1 MQIGFGALIYI
12 LNMNSAFLMSRA
24 PLFQEDLI
32 NRYDKPG
39 PRYTSYPPA
48 TEFHDQISE
57 SDYRTWAG
65 QSNEEPIPKP
75 LSLYFHI
82 PFCSSICYYCAC
94 NKVITMKKER
104 AEPYLQDLYR
114 EIEIQGRLFDAD
126 REVRQLHWGGGTPG
140 FLSHQQSG
148 QLMEKI
154 AQHFK
159 LKPEADTDYA
169 IELDPRVIEK
179 GGISHLRA
187 LGFNRISIGVQDL
200 DEKVQKA
207 VNRVQSLETTSAV
220 IDDARRHGMRSINI
234 DLIYGLPH
242 QTLESF
248 AATLDR
254 IIDLDPDRIA
264 MYNYAHLPHRFPPQR
279 RIQAEDLPNAADKLS
294 ILHSAIDK
302 LCAAG
307 YEYIGMD
314 HFARPDDELAVAQR
328 SGNLHR
334 NFQGYSAHAQCD
346 SIGFGVSAISHVSD
360 NFSQNTLSLESYHES
375 LDREQLPVIRGFC
388 SDEDDL
394 LRREIIQSLV
404 CHFHLDTERIARR
417 WEIDFGEYFAH
428 ELGDLREMELDGLVK
443 VNDNQIIVREAGR
456 LLVRNICMIFD
467 RYQRDGK
474 VTGSFSRTV

>member
-1 MQIGFGALIYI
+1 MAQ
-12 LNMNSAFLMSRA
+12 A
-24 PLFQEDLI
+24 PLFLEDLI

-57 SDYRTWAG
+57 DDYRDWARS
-65 QSNEEPIPKP
+65 SNEEPIPKP

-94 NKVITMKKER
+94 NKVITKNKER

-114 EIEIQGRLFDAD
+114 EIEIQASLFDPD

-140 FLSHQQSG
+140 FLSHQQSQ

-154 AQHFK
+154 AKHFR
-159 LKPEADTDYA
+159 LQSDSDRDYS
-169 IELDPRVIEK
+169 IELDPRVIAK
-179 GGISHLRA
+179 DGISHLRG

-207 VNRVQSLETTSAV
+207 VNRVQSLESTSTV

-248 AATLDR
+248 AATLDQ
-254 IIDLDPDRIA
+254 IIDLNPDRIA
-264 MYNYAHLPHRFPPQR
+264 MYNYAHLPHRFLPQR
-279 RIQAEDLPNAADKLS
+279 RIQAEDLPDAAEKLA

-302 LCAAG
+302 LCTAG

-314 HFARPDDELAVAQR
+314 HFARPEDELAVAQR
-328 SGNLHR
+328 GGSLHR

-360 NFSQNTLSLESYHES
+360 NFSQNTTSLDSYHDS
-375 LDREQLPVIRGFC
+375 LDQQQLPVARGFQ

-404 CHFHLDTERIARR
+404 CHFHLDMQRISSR
-417 WEIDFGEYFAH
+417 WGIDFSDHFAD
-428 ELGDLREMELDGLVK
+428 ELEQLRDMEQDGLVK
-443 VNDNQIIVREAGR
+443 VTDNQVIVREPGR

-474 VTGSFSRTV
+474 SGGLFSRTV

>member
-1 MQIGFGALIYI
+1 MPIP
-12 LNMNSAFLMSRA
+12 

-48 TEFHDQISE
+48 TEFHNQITE
-57 SDYRTWAG
+57 SDYRDWARL
-65 QSNEEPIPKP
+65 SNEEPIPKP

-94 NKVITMKKER
+94 NKVITKRKER

-114 EIEIQGRLFDAD
+114 EIEIQAQLFDPD

-140 FLSHQQSG
+140 FLTHLQTR

-154 AQHFK
+154 SQHFK
-159 LKPEADTDYA
+159 LIPDRESDYS
-169 IELDPRVIEK
+169 IELDPRVVEK
-179 GGISHLRA
+179 GGIAHLRG
-187 LGFNRISIGVQDL
+187 LGFNRISLGVQDL

-207 VNRVQSLETTSAV
+207 VNRVQSLELTSAV
-220 IDDARRHGMRSINI
+220 IDDARRVGIRSINV

-242 QTLESF
+242 QTLASF
-248 AATLDR
+248 STTLDR

-279 RIQAEDLPNAADKLS
+279 RIQAEDLPDSSEKLA
-294 ILHSAIDK
+294 ILHNAIDK

-314 HFARPDDELAVAQR
+314 HFSKPGDELAVAQR
-328 SGNLHR
+328 NGSLHR

-346 SIGFGVSAISHVSD
+346 SLGFGISAISNVSD
-360 NFSQNTLSLESYHES
+360 NFSQNTTDLTAYHDSLEKG
-375 LDREQLPVIRGFC
+375 QLPVVRGFQ
-388 SDEDDL
+388 SDPDDL
-394 LRREIIQSLV
+394 LRREIIQDLV
-404 CHFHLDTERIARR
+404 CHFRLDTRRISRK
-417 WEIDFGEYFAH
+417 WDIDFNHQFAD
-428 ELGDLREMELDGLVK
+428 ELDRLGDMVEDGLLQLSG
-443 VNDNQIIVREAGR
+443 DEIVILPPGR

-467 RYQRDGK
+467 RYQQTSN
-474 VTGSFSRTV
+474 VTGLFSRTV

>member
-1 MQIGFGALIYI
+1 MPIP
-12 LNMNSAFLMSRA
+12 

-48 TEFHDQISE
+48 TEFHDQISAV
-57 SDYRTWAG
+57 DYRDWARL
-65 QSNEEPIPKP
+65 SNEEPIPKS

-94 NKVITMKKER
+94 NKVITKRKER

-114 EIEIQGRLFDAD
+114 EIEIQAQLFDPD

-140 FLSHQQSG
+140 FLTHLQAQ
-148 QLMEKI
+148 QLMAKI
-154 AQHFK
+154 SQHFK
-159 LKPEADTDYA
+159 LISDSEADYS

-179 GGISHLRA
+179 GGISHLRG
-187 LGFNRISIGVQDL
+187 LGFNRISLGVQDL

-207 VNRVQSLETTSAV
+207 VNRIQSLETTATV
-220 IDDARRHGMRSINI
+220 INDARRVGFRSINV

-242 QTLESF
+242 QTLHSF
-248 AATLDR
+248 ATTLDR

-279 RIQAEDLPNAADKLS
+279 RINAEDLPDSSEKLA

-302 LCAAG
+302 LCTAG

-314 HFARPDDELAVAQR
+314 HFAKPGDELAVAQR
-328 SGNLHR
+328 NGSLHR

-346 SIGFGVSAISHVSD
+346 SIGFGISAISNVSD
-360 NFSQNTLSLESYHES
+360 NFSQNTTDLTAYHDS
-375 LDREQLPVIRGFC
+375 LDNAQLPVVRGFQ
-388 SDEDDL
+388 SEQDDL
-394 LRREIIQSLV
+394 LRREIIQDLV
-404 CHFHLDTERIARR
+404 CHFRLDMRQVSKR
-417 WEIDFGEYFAH
+417 WGFDFKQKFSS
-428 ELGDLREMELDGLVK
+428 ELTRLHNMVRDGLLELT
-443 VNDNQIIVREAGR
+443 DDEIVVLQPGR
-456 LLVRNICMIFD
+456 LLIRNICMIFD
-467 RYQRDGK
+467 RYQQTSN
-474 VTGSFSRTV
+474 VTGLFSRTV

>member
-1 MQIGFGALIYI
+1 MPIP
-12 LNMNSAFLMSRA
+12 

-57 SDYRTWAG
+57 SDYRDWARL
-65 QSNEEPIPKP
+65 SNEEPIPKP

-94 NKVITMKKER
+94 NKVITKRKER
-104 AEPYLQDLYR
+104 AEPYLQDLYH
-114 EIEIQGRLFDAD
+114 EIEIQSGLFDQD

-140 FLSHQQSG
+140 FLTHQQTQ

-159 LKPEADTDYA
+159 LSSDGGTDYS

-179 GGISHLRA
+179 GGIAHLRG
-187 LGFNRISIGVQDL
+187 LGFNRISLGVQDL

-207 VNRVQSLETTSAV
+207 VNRIQSLELTSAV
-220 IDDARRHGMRSINI
+220 IDDARRVGFRSINV

-242 QTLESF
+242 QTLKSF
-248 AATLDR
+248 STTLDR

-279 RIQAEDLPNAADKLS
+279 RIQAEDLPDSSEKLA
-294 ILHSAIDK
+294 ILHNAIDK

-314 HFARPDDELAVAQR
+314 HFAKPGDELAVAQR
-328 SGNLHR
+328 NGSLHR

-346 SIGFGVSAISHVSD
+346 SIGFGISAISNVSD
-360 NFSQNTLSLESYHES
+360 NFSQNTTDLVAYHES
-375 LDREQLPVIRGFC
+375 LEKEQLPIVRGFQSEAEDLLRRAIIQELVC
-388 SDEDDL
+388 HFRLDMRKISRQWGIDFAQHFNSELLRLRDMVEDDL
-394 LRREIIQSLV
+394 LELTDDEIIILPP
-404 CHFHLDTERIARR
+404 
-417 WEIDFGEYFAH
+417 
-428 ELGDLREMELDGLVK
+428 
-443 VNDNQIIVREAGR
+443 GR

-467 RYQRDGK
+467 SYQQPSRVAGL
-474 VTGSFSRTV
+474 FSRTV

>member
-1 MQIGFGALIYI
+1 MA
-12 LNMNSAFLMSRA
+12 RA

-32 NRYDKPG
+32 NRYDRPG

-57 SDYRTWAG
+57 HDYRDWARS
-65 QSNEEPIPKP
+65 SNEEPIPKP

-94 NKVITMKKER
+94 NKVITKKKER

-114 EIEIQGRLFDAD
+114 EIEIQASLFDPD

-140 FLSHQQSG
+140 FLSHQQSQ

-154 AQHFK
+154 AKHFR
-159 LKPEADTDYA
+159 LTSDSNTDYS
-169 IELDPRVIEK
+169 IELDPRVIAK
-179 GGISHLRA
+179 DGISHLRG

-207 VNRVQSLETTSAV
+207 VNRVQSLETTSSV
-220 IDDARRHGMRSINI
+220 IDDARRHGIRSINI

-254 IIDLDPDRIA
+254 IIDLNPDRIA

-279 RIQAEDLPNAADKLS
+279 RIQADDLPEAAEKLA

-314 HFARPDDELAVAQR
+314 HFARPEDELAVAQR
-328 SGNLHR
+328 GGSLHR

-346 SIGFGVSAISHVSD
+346 SIGFGVSAISNVSD
-360 NFSQNTLSLESYHES
+360 NFSQNTTSIDSYHDS
-375 LDREQLPVIRGFC
+375 LDQQQLPVVRGFL
-388 SDEDDL
+388 SEDDDL

-404 CHFHLDTERIARR
+404 CHFHLDMQRISLR
-417 WEIDFGEYFAH
+417 WGIDFSSHFAD
-428 ELGDLREMELDGLVK
+428 ELKQLRDMEQDGLVK
-443 VNDNQIIVREAGR
+443 VTDNQIVVREPGR

-467 RYQRDGK
+467 RYQQDGK
-474 VTGSFSRTV
+474 SGGSFSRTV

>member
-1 MQIGFGALIYI
+1 MP
-12 LNMNSAFLMSRA
+12 

-48 TEFHDQISE
+48 TEFHNQISE
-57 SDYRTWAG
+57 SDYRDWARL
-65 QSNEEPIPKP
+65 SNEEPIPKP

-82 PFCSSICYYCAC
+82 PFCSSNYYYCAYT
-94 NKVITMKKER
+94 KVITKRKER

-114 EIEIQGRLFDAD
+114 EIEIQAQLFDPD
-126 REVRQLHWGGGTPG
+126 REVHQLHWGGGTPG
-140 FLSHQQSG
+140 FLTHLQSQ
-148 QLMEKI
+148 QLMAKI

-159 LKPEADTDYA
+159 LISDSEADYS

-179 GGISHLRA
+179 GGISHLRGI
-187 LGFNRISIGVQDL
+187 GFNRISLGVQDL

-207 VNRVQSLETTSAV
+207 VNRVQSLETTAAI
-220 IDDARRHGMRSINI
+220 IDDARRLSIRSINI

-248 AATLDR
+248 SATLDK
-254 IIDLDPDRIA
+254 IIDLDPDRIT
-264 MYNYAHLPHRFPPQR
+264 MYNYAHLPHRISPQR
-279 RIQAEDLPNAADKLS
+279 RIQAEDLPDSSEKLA

-314 HFARPDDELAVAQR
+314 HFAKPGDELAVAQR
-328 SGNLHR
+328 NGRLHR

-346 SIGFGVSAISHVSD
+346 SIGFGISAISNVSD
-360 NFSQNTLSLESYHES
+360 NFSQNTTDLTAYHDS
-375 LDREQLPVIRGFC
+375 LDNAQLPVVRGFQ
-388 SDEDDL
+388 SEPDDL
-394 LRREIIQSLV
+394 MRREIIQDLV
-404 CHFHLDTERIARR
+404 CHFKLDMRRVSRR
-417 WEIDFGEYFAH
+417 WGINFSHQFAN
-428 ELGDLREMELDGLVK
+428 ELSRLRDMVQDGLLELT
-443 VNDNQIIVREAGR
+443 DNEITILPSGR

-467 RYQRDGK
+467 RYQQTSN
-474 VTGSFSRTV
+474 VTALFSRTV